1 MPKPHLIAVAGV
13 VGVGKTTLAENL
25 AQALSARLIREEYDR
40 NPFLPGQ
47 WAGDADAALPS
58 ELFFLFSR
66 ARQLH
71 KSRFSD
77 GEISVCDYLFQKN
90 RIFSQLNLDSRQ
102 FEIYLHHDRALE
114 QNVIAPATVIYL
126 HDTLENCLD
135 RIARR
140 GRPFE
145 KTITCDWLEKLRRG
159 YDDLIDNWDHC
170 RVIRLDCGCHDVR
183 RGEVVEALAGT
194 IFQSDP
200 VVLQSSTFH
209 A

>member
-13 VGVGKTTLAENL
+13 VGVGKTTLAESL
-25 AQALSARLIREEYDR
+25 AEALSARLIREEYDR
-40 NPFLPGQ
+40 NPFLSGQ
-47 WAGDADAALPS
+47 WAGDDGSALPS

-90 RIFSQLNLDSRQ
+90 RVFPQMNLDSLQ
-102 FEIYLHHDRALE
+102 FETYLHHERALE
-114 QNVIAPATVIYL
+114 PDVISPTTVIYL
-126 HDTLENCLD
+126 HDKIENCLD

-145 KTITCDWLEKLRRG
+145 KAITSDWLKKLRRG
-159 YDDLIDNWDHC
+159 YDDLLGNWNHC

-183 RGEVVEALAGT
+183 RGEVVEALART
-194 IFQSDP
+194 IFQPDP
-200 VVLQSSTFH
+200 VVL
-209 A
+209 